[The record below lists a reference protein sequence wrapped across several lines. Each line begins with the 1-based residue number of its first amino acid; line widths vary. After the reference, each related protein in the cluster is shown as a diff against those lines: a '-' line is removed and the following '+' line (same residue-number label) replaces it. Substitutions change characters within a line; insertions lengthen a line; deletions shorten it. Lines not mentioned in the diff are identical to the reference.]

1 QDLLETSSDEFDAL
15 FNTILINVTS
25 FFRDPD
31 ALSKQARSR
40 PGSAGAPWGVSLGDR
55 VGVARSYLT
64 PDAQWHTI
72 WRTLAN
78 PGE

>member
-1 QDLLETSSDEFDAL
+1 MLRTWA
-15 FNTILINVTS
+15 
-25 FFRDPD
+25 
-31 ALSKQARSR
+31 KQIPSCACDDSAPPG
-40 PGSAGAPWGVSLGDR
+40 PGSREHPGECPCGDR

-64 PDAQWHTI
+64 PDDQWHTI

>member
-1 QDLLETSSDEFDAL
+1 VYMGDTDPFVCLRIAASTRPVAL
-15 FNTILINVTS
+15 MH
-25 FFRDPD
+25 
-31 ALSKQARSR
+31 
-40 PGSAGAPWGVSLGDR
+40 PGECPSGNR

-64 PDAQWHTI
+64 PGGHWHTI

>member
-1 QDLLETSSDEFDAL
+1 M
-15 FNTILINVTS
+15 
-25 FFRDPD
+25 
-31 ALSKQARSR
+31 
-40 PGSAGAPWGVSLGDR
+40 SLGNR

-64 PDAQWHTI
+64 PDAHWHTI

>member
-1 QDLLETSSDEFDAL
+1 MGETDPFVCL
-15 FNTILINVTS
+15 QCLPGTS
-25 FFRDPD
+25 
-31 ALSKQARSR
+31 AHTR
-40 PGSAGAPWGVSLGDR
+40 PAVPAHPGECPCGDR

-64 PDAQWHTI
+64 PDAPWHTI

>member
-1 QDLLETSSDEFDAL
+1 MGDTDPFVCLRITAL
-15 FNTILINVTS
+15 PAPAASVH
-25 FFRDPD
+25 
-31 ALSKQARSR
+31 
-40 PGSAGAPWGVSLGDR
+40 PGECPYGDQ

-64 PDAQWHTI
+64 PDAHWHTI

>member
-1 QDLLETSSDEFDAL
+1 MLRTWEKQIPSCAFDVL
-15 FNTILINVTS
+15 
-25 FFRDPD
+25 RYP
-31 ALSKQARSR
+31 ARS
-40 PGSAGAPWGVSLGDR
+40 PGCTLGSAARCSKGDR

-64 PDAQWHTI
+64 PVAQWHTI

>member
-1 QDLLETSSDEFDAL
+1 MLCTWEKQIPSCACDVSAL
-15 FNTILINVTS
+15 P
-25 FFRDPD
+25 DP
-31 ALSKQARSR
+31 AR
-40 PGSAGAPWGVSLGDR
+40 PGAPWGMSLGDR
-55 VGVARSYLT
+55 VGVALSYLT

>member
-1 QDLLETSSDEFDAL
+1 MGET
-15 FNTILINVTS
+15 
-25 FFRDPD
+25 DPFVCLRRQC
-31 ALSKQARSR
+31 ATR
-40 PGSAGAPWGVSLGDR
+40 PGTSGAPWGMSLGDR
-55 VGVARSYLT
+55 VGVAHSYLT

>member
-1 QDLLETSSDEFDAL
+1 MYMGETDPFVCLQVAAL
-15 FNTILINVTS
+15 PAPAAWFILGNV
-25 FFRDPD
+25 
-31 ALSKQARSR
+31 
-40 PGSAGAPWGVSLGDR
+40 PGNR

-64 PDAQWHTI
+64 PDAHWHTI

>member
-1 QDLLETSSDEFDAL
+1 MLRTWENRSLRVPAVPACASHAQPVPAARAHPGECARQMPSCA
-15 FNTILINVTS
+15 VT
-25 FFRDPD
+25 
-31 ALSKQARSR
+31 R
-40 PGSAGAPWGVSLGDR
+40 PRVEGGDR

>member
-1 QDLLETSSDEFDAL
+1 M
-15 FNTILINVTS
+15 
-25 FFRDPD
+25 RYP
-31 ALSKQARSR
+31 ARR
-40 PGSAGAPWGVSLGDR
+40 LGCTLGNASLVQEGDR
-55 VGVARSYLT
+55 VGVALSYLT

>member
-1 QDLLETSSDEFDAL
+1 MGETDPFVCLLLTRA
-15 FNTILINVTS
+15 
-25 FFRDPD
+25 
-31 ALSKQARSR
+31 AR
-40 PGSAGAPWGVSLGDR
+40 PGRPGAPWGMSLGDR

-64 PDAQWHTI
+64 PVAQWHTI

>member
-1 QDLLETSSDEFDAL
+1 MLRTWERQIPSCACEVKALPDPAARVHPGECTSRTQE
-15 FNTILINVTS
+15 
-25 FFRDPD
+25 
-31 ALSKQARSR
+31 
-40 PGSAGAPWGVSLGDR
+40 GDR

>member
-1 QDLLETSSDEFDAL
+1 MYMGETDPFVCLQVAAL
-15 FNTILINVTS
+15 PAPVAVS
-25 FFRDPD
+25 H
-31 ALSKQARSR
+31 
-40 PGSAGAPWGVSLGDR
+40 PGECPGGHR

-64 PDAQWHTI
+64 PEVHWHTI